1 MPGELKNCPRCGAV
15 FVQALRSIC
24 TDCFHEEEKDFQMV
38 YDYIR
43 KRENRQATVTAV
55 VEATG
60 VAHERITQ
68 FVKEKRLLTTHF
80 PNLHYK
86 CDRCGGSLQQ
96 GRLCDG
102 CRTSLHKEWQ
112 RVDEKSTQDD
122 PPESRTYYSLKR
134 GKK

>member
-1 MPGELKNCPRCGAV
+1 MTGELRNCPRCGAV
-15 FVQALRSIC
+15 FVKAFRSIC
-24 TDCFHEEEKDFQMV
+24 SDCFHEEEKDFQMV

-60 VAHERITQ
+60 VAHERIMQ

-80 PNLHYK
+80 PNLLYN
-86 CDRCGGSLQQ
+86 CDRCGGPLQQ
-96 GRLCDG
+96 GRLCED
-102 CRTSLHKEWQ
+102 CRTLLHEVWQ
-112 RVDEKSTQDD
+112 RSDEKAVPET
-122 PPESRTYYSLKR
+122 PPETSTYYSLKR